1 MWLPFEP
8 DVLWEALQGPWAEGV
23 VRAETLMRARLLSD
37 LGFARK
43 QGRLSLGREKV
54 IARLTKAGENGVLI
68 HAIEA
73 SAGELRKLGSGT
85 VGEKIGD
92 FTTDELS
99 HCSGGTYVVYA
110 ATEKRYLP
118 PLFWRKLSQW
128 RVVHAAMKDKVQA

>member
-68 HAIEA
+68 HAMEA
-73 SAGELRKLGSGT
+73 SAGELRKLGFYHRRTLSLFGRNLCGIRCHRKTLPSAT
-85 VGEKIGD
+85 V
-92 FTTDELS
+92 L
-99 HCSGGTYVVYA
+99 A
-110 ATEKRYLP
+110 
-118 PLFWRKLSQW
+118 
-128 RVVHAAMKDKVQA
+128 